1 MIGQQADTFCR
12 RGPLPPRLDGV
23 LTWCL
28 LGEFDVFDAPV
39 AERDQ
44 KPLTSRMPE
53 NYHDAALRH
62 FKDSERL
69 AGEQRFDNA
78 GHLIGFAAEC
88 ALKHH
93 FGITALQSTP
103 KTHLPDLAAAMRKR
117 FSARDPNQ
125 AAMYS
130 LLTIIGPG
138 YFAGWSVNDRYGQ
151 DGTISEARYNRW
163 REQARRTFGAARLQ
177 LAEAA

>member
-1 MIGQQADTFCR
+1 MERAH
-12 RGPLPPRLDGV
+12 
-23 LTWCL
+23 
-28 LGEFDVFDAPV
+28 VFKPPV
-39 AERDQ
+39 AEWDR
-44 KPLTSRMPE
+44 KPLTLRMPE

-62 FKDSERL
+62 FHDSERL

-93 FGITALQSTP
+93 FGITASQNTP
-103 KTHLPDLAAAMRKR
+103 KTHLPDLAAAMRRR

-130 LLTIIGPG
+130 LLNNIGPG
-138 YFAGWSVNDRYGQ
+138 YFSGWSVNDRYGE
-151 DGTISEARYNRW
+151 DDTISEVRYNRW
-163 REQARRTFGAARLQ
+163 REQARRTFGAARLP
-177 LAEAA
+177 LTEAA